1 MTESVSNSS
10 KNSTAKPIAKLSE
23 VYKIFKQGQN
33 EVMALKNINLSIYPG
48 ELIVI
53 MGPSGSGKTTLLHV
67 LAGISRPSSGTILV
81 NDLEVNRLK
90 DKGIQDLLQ
99 NHIGI
104 VFQFFNL
111 IPTLSA
117 AGNVEMPMIVAKV
130 PKKQREKRIK
140 ELLEEVGMTDRAK
153 HRPFALSGG
162 EKQRIAIAQAFAN
175 NPEIIIADEPT
186 GNVDSISAE
195 KIMQYF
201 KKALEDNPDKA
212 MIIVTHDSAFRKIA
226 DRTMILKDGEI
237 VKEYGRL
244 SQEDH
249 TFNDENEE
257 NEISISDIT
266 RKQEEAHS
274 IINGPQDYPLFTELT
289 QCPICQS
296 TNILKAYD
304 QEAGAMYNHNQQIIA
319 RITIACLECH
329 KISYQFGGIFDLKRD
344 MHDPN

>member
-1 MTESVSNSS
+1 MTETLPNHRTNS
-10 KNSTAKPIAKLSE
+10 KTQPVAKLSE

-33 EVMALKNINLSIYPG
+33 EVMALKNISLNIYPG

-90 DKGIQDLLQ
+90 DAGIQDLLQ

-117 AGNVEMPMIVAKV
+117 AGNIEMPMIVAKV
-130 PKKQREKRIK
+130 PKKERQERVEA
-140 ELLEEVGMTDRAK
+140 LLKEVGMEDRAK

-175 NPEIIIADEPT
+175 DPDIIIADEPT

-201 KKALEDNPDKA
+201 KKALADNPDKA
-212 MIIVTHDSAFRKIA
+212 MVIVTHDSAFRKIA

-244 SQEDH
+244 AQ
-249 TFNDENEE
+249 DENEDDIE
-257 NEISISDIT
+257 VKEETSISKIT
-266 RKQEEAHS
+266 RKQKEAHF
-274 IINGPQDYPLFTELT
+274 IINGPQNYPLYSDIS
-289 QCPICQS
+289 QCPNCQS
-296 TNILKAYD
+296 TNIIKNYD
-304 QEAGAMYNHNQQIIA
+304 REAGAMYNHNQQIVS
-319 RITIACLECH
+319 RISVACLECH
-329 KISYQFGGIFDLKRD
+329 KITYEFGGIFNLKHD
-344 MHDPN
+344 MHNPN